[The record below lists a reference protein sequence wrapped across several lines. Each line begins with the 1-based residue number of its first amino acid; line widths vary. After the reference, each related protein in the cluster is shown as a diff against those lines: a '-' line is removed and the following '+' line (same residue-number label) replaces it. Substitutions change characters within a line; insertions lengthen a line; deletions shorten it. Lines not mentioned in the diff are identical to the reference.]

1 MIFRFRFYLSIQVS
15 KVKIKQRREAPRP
28 GHSDHPCS
36 SSRTISIPHGAHRVP
51 DIVPKP
57 VRTNSLTNA
66 APSPPISPP
75 PPRVPTPQIISPLV
89 AKSVEKREAEDGYN
103 SGDEYEKPVTYSEE
117 REAEFKRVLKE
128 KRGFEI
134 NEVMPDG
141 ACLFRS
147 VSDQVKSF
155 CPEATFFLINV

>member
-1 MIFRFRFYLSIQVS
+1 M
-15 KVKIKQRREAPRP
+15 KIKQRREAPRP
-28 GHSDHPCS
+28 GHSDHPGS
-36 SSRTISIPHGAHRVP
+36 STRTISIPHGAHRVP

-57 VRTNSLTNA
+57 VRTNSLTIA
-66 APSPPISPP
+66 TPSPPISPP
-75 PPRVPTPQIISPLV
+75 PPRVPTPQTV
-89 AKSVEKREAEDGYN
+89 AKSAEKRETEDGYN

-147 VSDQVKSF
+147 VSDQVKNSNIEGWF
-155 CPEATFFLINV
+155 RKIIDPELPLNLSYTVFIT